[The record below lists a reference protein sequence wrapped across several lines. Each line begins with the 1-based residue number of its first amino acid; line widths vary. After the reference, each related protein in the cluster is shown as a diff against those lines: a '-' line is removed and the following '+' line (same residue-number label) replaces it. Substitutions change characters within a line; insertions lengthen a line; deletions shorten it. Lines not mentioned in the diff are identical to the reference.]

1 MHPLND
7 TSIRPVELGASI
19 FVSVNHVLQDA
30 VKEFNLTSAEPYS
43 TDTHVSL
50 DTAEAL
56 PFMGVYDGEKFVV
69 RMEDSGWWS
78 SAKLLWRYGLA
89 PYYAD
94 KLMEKT
100 VAKFLKI
107 YEAPMFPFASLT
119 KRVYDL
125 ELRDVCA
132 TTAAEYYKE
141 NGISDAF
148 AQEVIQAMTRVNYAQ
163 NLGSIHALEGVVSIA
178 TNGAMAVEGG
188 NWRIFE
194 SMVKASKAEV
204 RLGTEVKRI
213 ERHEDGTFTI
223 TSKAASTED
232 GTEAQS
238 TSEDFDT
245 VILAAPYQ
253 FANLDIAPKPS
264 IVPDTIPYVNLHVT
278 LFTSPHY
285 LAPAAFNLP
294 PSEKVPRM
302 LLTTLQPS
310 ENPGADPYYKSKVN
324 FNSISLLG
332 TRYNRRTGG
341 DQYLYKIFSMS
352 EIPDSFLAEIIGRKT
367 DAEGRVNSDD
377 VSWVYRKL
385 WQSYP
390 YEVPRVTFEEL
401 RLDQNLWYT
410 SGIESF
416 ISTMETSALMGKNIA
431 KLVVEEWVGSK
442 ETVWEEDGMQEPL
455 QVEL

>member
-1 MHPLND
+1 VHPLND
-7 TSIRPVELGASI
+7 TALRPVELGASI

-30 VKEFNLTSAEPYS
+30 VKEFNLTPAEPYAK
-43 TDTHVSL
+43 DTRTAIG
-50 DTAEAL
+50 TAEKL

-100 VAKFLKI
+100 VAKFLRI
-107 YEAPMFPFASLT
+107 YEAPFFPFASLT

-125 ELRDVCA
+125 ELRETCA
-132 TTAAEYYKE
+132 STAEQFFQE

-163 NLGSIHALEGVVSIA
+163 NLGSIHALEGVCSIA
-178 TNGAMAVEGG
+178 TNGAIAVEGG
-188 NWRIFE
+188 NWRMFE
-194 SMVKASKAEV
+194 AMVKASKAEA
-204 RLGTEVKRI
+204 RLGSEVETV
-213 ERHEDGTFTI
+213 ERHEDGTITI
-223 TSKAASTED
+223 TSKAFGSGQRTD
-232 GTEAQS
+232 VQM
-238 TSEDFDT
+238 TSEKFDT
-245 VILAAPYQ
+245 VILASPYQ
-253 FANLDIAPKPS
+253 FANLDITPKPS

-285 LAPAAFNLP
+285 LAPTAFNLP
-294 PSEKVPRM
+294 DSTKPPRVI
-302 LLTTLQPS
+302 LTTLQPT
-310 ENPGADPYYKSKVN
+310 EDPGADPFYKSKVG

-352 EIPDSFLAEIIGRKT
+352 EIPDSFLAEILGVKT
-367 DAEGRVNSDD
+367 DQEGKVGDDD

-390 YEVPRVTFEEL
+390 YELPRVTFEEL

-416 ISTMETSALMGKNIA
+416 ISTMETSALMGKNVA
-431 KLVVEEWVGSK
+431 KLVVDEWVSTK
-442 ETVWEEDGMQEPL
+442 DAYLQEASRQVPL